1 MQAIREIIKITN
13 NIVKFKRKVDFDA
26 EEAEIIILPHKMP
39 KSKNSEKLSS
49 FFRKSPLVNSDID
62 FGRNKDLSRNI
73 IL

>member
-26 EEAEIIILPHKMP
+26 EEAEIIILPHKRH
-39 KSKNSEKLSS
+39 KSKNNDKLSS
-49 FFRKSPLVNSDID
+49 FFKKSPFVNSDID
-62 FGRNKDLSRNI
+62 FGRSKDISRNI